1 LARNKR
7 EEMVTEKKPA
17 TPVASDKSGS
27 AKASSSAADKSSS
40 VKPSTKSKASEAS
53 SNSAPRNK
61 ASENKAP
68 NNTAPNNTALDT
80 KTPRKSVPWFK
91 TILLLLLVAALAG
104 SSWFGW
110 MQWQQRAVL
119 AESLQARLTA
129 FEGQI
134 ERQQQVTVRAGQQ
147 QSKAIKTL
155 QDQLYSLRLLTNRQA
170 EQILTLGTA
179 TRGDWLLAE
188 AAYLVRL
195 ANQRLQVERSVDNPL
210 AILESVDGIFVQIND
225 PELLAV
231 RNALAVDIAALRMVE
246 KVDPEGIYLELQAI
260 SAALETLSILEPHAD
275 PDPDPDPDPEAVQLA
290 QAGQDSEQPPSSL
303 AETLQRFS
311 DNFGNLIVLQRRQ
324 QPIEP
329 LLNGAEQTM
338 VRQNLYLLLEQAQSA
353 LLREEQRIYSISLT
367 KVEALLRRY
376 FQLNSESEASIA
388 RLQILAERSVNQ
400 TLPDISGSQNAIQTA
415 LNLRNSSATD
425 EGAEQ

>member
-1 LARNKR
+1 
-7 EEMVTEKKPA
+7 MVTEKKPA

-40 VKPSTKSKASEAS
+40 VKPSTKSKATEAS

-61 ASENKAP
+61 ASENKAPINKAP

-275 PDPDPDPDPEAVQLA
+275 PEAVQLA

-376 FQLNSESEASIA
+376 FQLNSESEASIV

>member
-1 LARNKR
+1 
-7 EEMVTEKKPA
+7 MVTEKKPA

-40 VKPSTKSKASEAS
+40 VKPSTKSKATEAS

-61 ASENKAP
+61 ASENKAPINKAP

-275 PDPDPDPDPEAVQLA
+275 PEAVQLA

-367 KVEALLRRY
+367 KAEALLRRY

>member
-1 LARNKR
+1 
-7 EEMVTEKKPA
+7 MVTEKKPA

-40 VKPSTKSKASEAS
+40 VKPSTKSKATEAS

-61 ASENKAP
+61 ASENKAPINKAP

-275 PDPDPDPDPEAVQLA
+275 PEAVQLA

-353 LLREEQRIYSISLT
+353 LLREEQRIYSSSLT
-367 KVEALLRRY
+367 KAEALLRRY
-376 FQLNSESEASIA
+376 FQLNSESEASIV

>member
-275 PDPDPDPDPEAVQLA
+275 PDPDPDPEAVQLA

>member
-1 LARNKR
+1 
-7 EEMVTEKKPA
+7 MVTEKKPA

-40 VKPSTKSKASEAS
+40 VKPSTKSKATEAS

-61 ASENKAP
+61 ASENKAPINKAP

-275 PDPDPDPDPEAVQLA
+275 PEAVQLA

>member
-1 LARNKR
+1 
-7 EEMVTEKKPA
+7 MVTEKKPA

-61 ASENKAP
+61 ASENKAPINKAP

-275 PDPDPDPDPEAVQLA
+275 PEAVQLA

>member
-275 PDPDPDPDPEAVQLA
+275 PEAVQLA

-353 LLREEQRIYSISLT
+353 LLREEQRIYSSSLT
-367 KVEALLRRY
+367 KAEALLRRY

>member
-40 VKPSTKSKASEAS
+40 VKPSTKSKATEAS

-61 ASENKAP
+61 ASENKAPNNTAP

-275 PDPDPDPDPEAVQLA
+275 PEAVQLA

>member
-1 LARNKR
+1 
-7 EEMVTEKKPA
+7 MVTEKKPA

-80 KTPRKSVPWFK
+80 KTPRKPVPWFK

-275 PDPDPDPDPEAVQLA
+275 PEAVQLA

-367 KVEALLRRY
+367 KAEALLRRY

>member
-1 LARNKR
+1 
-7 EEMVTEKKPA
+7 MVTEKKPA

-40 VKPSTKSKASEAS
+40 VKPSTKSKATEAS

-61 ASENKAP
+61 ASENKVPINKAP

-275 PDPDPDPDPEAVQLA
+275 PEAVQLA
-290 QAGQDSEQPPSSL
+290 QTGQDSEQPPSSL

-353 LLREEQRIYSISLT
+353 LLREEQRIYSSSLT
-367 KVEALLRRY
+367 KAEALLRRY
-376 FQLNSESEASIA
+376 FQLNSESEASIV

>member
-1 LARNKR
+1 
-7 EEMVTEKKPA
+7 MVTEKKPA

-40 VKPSTKSKASEAS
+40 VKPSTKSKATEAS

-61 ASENKAP
+61 ASENKAPINKAP

-179 TRGDWLLAE
+179 TQGDWLLAE

-275 PDPDPDPDPEAVQLA
+275 PEAVQLA

-353 LLREEQRIYSISLT
+353 LLREEQRIYSSSLT
-367 KVEALLRRY
+367 KAEALLRRY
-376 FQLNSESEASIA
+376 FQLNSESEASIV

>member
-1 LARNKR
+1 
-7 EEMVTEKKPA
+7 MVTEKKPA

-275 PDPDPDPDPEAVQLA
+275 PEAVQLA

>member
-1 LARNKR
+1 
-7 EEMVTEKKPA
+7 MVTEKKPA

-40 VKPSTKSKASEAS
+40 VKPSTKSKATEAS

-68 NNTAPNNTALDT
+68 INKAPINKAPNNTALDT

-275 PDPDPDPDPEAVQLA
+275 PEAVQLA

-353 LLREEQRIYSISLT
+353 LLREEQRIYSSSLT
-367 KVEALLRRY
+367 KAEALLRRY
-376 FQLNSESEASIA
+376 FQLNSESEASIV

>member
-1 LARNKR
+1 
-7 EEMVTEKKPA
+7 MVTEKKPA

-40 VKPSTKSKASEAS
+40 VKPSTKSKATEAS

-147 QSKAIKTL
+147 QSQAIKAL

-275 PDPDPDPDPEAVQLA
+275 PDPEAVQLA

-376 FQLNSESEASIA
+376 FQLNSESEASIV

>member
-1 LARNKR
+1 
-7 EEMVTEKKPA
+7 MVTEKKPA

-275 PDPDPDPDPEAVQLA
+275 PEAVQLA

-367 KVEALLRRY
+367 KAEALLRRY
-376 FQLNSESEASIA
+376 FQLNSESEASIV

>member
-1 LARNKR
+1 
-7 EEMVTEKKPA
+7 MVTEKKPA
-17 TPVASDKSGS
+17 TPAASDKSGS

-40 VKPSTKSKASEAS
+40 VKPSTKSRSTEAS
-53 SNSAPRNK
+53 SNSAARNK

-68 NNTAPNNTALDT
+68 NNTALDT
-80 KTPRKSVPWFK
+80 KTPRKPVPWFK

-104 SSWFGW
+104 STWFGW

-134 ERQQQVTVRAGQQ
+134 DRQQQVTVRAGQQ
-147 QSKAIKTL
+147 QSQAIKAL

-275 PDPDPDPDPEAVQLA
+275 PDPEAVQLA

-353 LLREEQRIYSISLT
+353 LLREEQRIYSSSL
-367 KVEALLRRY
+367 KKAEALLRRY

-388 RLQILAERSVNQ
+388 RLQILAKRSVNQ

>member
-1 LARNKR
+1 
-7 EEMVTEKKPA
+7 MVTEKKPA

-61 ASENKAP
+61 ASENKAPINKAP

-275 PDPDPDPDPEAVQLA
+275 PEAVQLA

-353 LLREEQRIYSISLT
+353 LLREEQRIYSSSLT
-367 KVEALLRRY
+367 KAEALLRRY

>member
-1 LARNKR
+1 
-7 EEMVTEKKPA
+7 MVTEKKPA

-61 ASENKAP
+61 ASENK
-68 NNTAPNNTALDT
+68 APNNTALDT

-275 PDPDPDPDPEAVQLA
+275 PEAVQLA

>member
-1 LARNKR
+1 MARNKR

-40 VKPSTKSKASEAS
+40 VKPSTKSKATEAS

-61 ASENKAP
+61 ASENKAPINKAP

-155 QDQLYSLRLLTNRQA
+155 QDQVYSLRLLTNRQA

-275 PDPDPDPDPEAVQLA
+275 PEAVQLA

-353 LLREEQRIYSISLT
+353 LLREEQRIYSSSLT
-367 KVEALLRRY
+367 KAEALLRRY
-376 FQLNSESEASIA
+376 FQLNSESEASIV

>member
-1 LARNKR
+1 
-7 EEMVTEKKPA
+7 
-17 TPVASDKSGS
+17 
-27 AKASSSAADKSSS
+27 
-40 VKPSTKSKASEAS
+40 
-53 SNSAPRNK
+53 
-61 ASENKAP
+61 
-68 NNTAPNNTALDT
+68 
-80 KTPRKSVPWFK
+80 
-91 TILLLLLVAALAG
+91 
-104 SSWFGW
+104 
-110 MQWQQRAVL
+110 
-119 AESLQARLTA
+119 
-129 FEGQI
+129 
-134 ERQQQVTVRAGQQ
+134 
-147 QSKAIKTL
+147 
-155 QDQLYSLRLLTNRQA
+155 
-170 EQILTLGTA
+170 
-179 TRGDWLLAE
+179 
-188 AAYLVRL
+188 L

-260 SAALETLSILEPHAD
+260 SAALETLSILEPHA
-275 PDPDPDPDPEAVQLA
+275 DPEAVQLA

>member
-1 LARNKR
+1 
-7 EEMVTEKKPA
+7 MVTEKKPA
-17 TPVASDKSGS
+17 TPAASDKSGS

-40 VKPSTKSKASEAS
+40 IKPSTKSRSTEAS
-53 SNSAPRNK
+53 SNSAP
-61 ASENKAP
+61 SNKAP
-68 NNTAPNNTALDT
+68 KNKAPKNKAPNNTALDT
-80 KTPRKSVPWFK
+80 KTPRKPVPWFK

-134 ERQQQVTVRAGQQ
+134 DRQQQVTVRAGQQ
-147 QSKAIKTL
+147 QSQAIKAL

-275 PDPDPDPDPEAVQLA
+275 PEAVQLA

-353 LLREEQRIYSISLT
+353 LLREEQRIYSSSLT
-367 KVEALLRRY
+367 KAEALLRRY

-388 RLQILAERSVNQ
+388 RLQILAKRSVNQ

-415 LNLRNSSATD
+415 LNLRSSSATD

>member
-61 ASENKAP
+61 ASENK
-68 NNTAPNNTALDT
+68 APNNTALDT

-275 PDPDPDPDPEAVQLA
+275 PEAVQLA

>member
-275 PDPDPDPDPEAVQLA
+275 PEAVQLA

-367 KVEALLRRY
+367 KAEALLRRY
-376 FQLNSESEASIA
+376 FQLNSESEASIV

>member
-1 LARNKR
+1 
-7 EEMVTEKKPA
+7 MVTEKKPA

-91 TILLLLLVAALAG
+91 TILLLLLVTALAG

-275 PDPDPDPDPEAVQLA
+275 PEAVQLA

-367 KVEALLRRY
+367 KAEALLRRY

>member
-1 LARNKR
+1 
-7 EEMVTEKKPA
+7 MVTEKKPA

-40 VKPSTKSKASEAS
+40 VKPSTKSKATEAS

-61 ASENKAP
+61 ASENKAPINKAP

-275 PDPDPDPDPEAVQLA
+275 PEAVQLA

-353 LLREEQRIYSISLT
+353 LLREEQRIYSSSLT
-367 KVEALLRRY
+367 KAEALLRRY

>member
-1 LARNKR
+1 
-7 EEMVTEKKPA
+7 MVTEKKPA
-17 TPVASDKSGS
+17 TPAASDKSGS

-40 VKPSTKSKASEAS
+40 VKPSTKSRSTEAS

-61 ASENKAP
+61 ASENKAPINKAP

-275 PDPDPDPDPEAVQLA
+275 PDPDPDPEAVQLA

-353 LLREEQRIYSISLT
+353 LLREEQRIYSSSLT
-367 KVEALLRRY
+367 KAEALLRRY
-376 FQLNSESEASIA
+376 FQLNSESEASIV

>member
-1 LARNKR
+1 
-7 EEMVTEKKPA
+7 MVTEKKPA

-40 VKPSTKSKASEAS
+40 VKPSTKNKATEAS

-61 ASENKAP
+61 ASENKAPINKAP

-104 SSWFGW
+104 STWFGW

-134 ERQQQVTVRAGQQ
+134 DRQQQVTVRAGQQ
-147 QSKAIKTL
+147 QSQAIKAL

-260 SAALETLSILEPHAD
+260 SAALETLSILEPHA
-275 PDPDPDPDPEAVQLA
+275 DPEAVQLA